1 VLFAN
6 WSPPAN
12 RLKSAHLRVCA
23 RNTAGSASVFR
34 CFPPKM
40 YISAG
45 IFRQKRSLSH
55 LPREACSER
64 RARVCVMYI
73 LSYIQKS
80 SHVQHISERARER
93 EDGCFIHPARR
104 RVGPSAASKSW
115 SREMRDRQ
123 SESIYE
129 NTGSA
134 DDVCNKNGLQTNGA
148 RRLRNNNGWQGGFW
162 GMSSV

>member
-64 RARVCVMYI
+64 RERACVLCTYSHAFRRVHMYI
-73 LSYIQKS
+73 YP
-80 SHVQHISERARER
+80 SERER